1 MAYGFNEDKEKV
13 QVYSADDIGLIV
25 QQLMLNVYPIGAIY
39 MSADNTDPSELFGG
53 TWVRW
58 GAGRV
63 PVSVSEQDTN
73 FNTVEKTGGAS
84 AVTLSMTQIPAH
96 NHTVPRHTHTATA
109 APAGAHTHHVQ
120 RWQATSSTSGGTR
133 YLAQGDIDNT
143 STTSS
148 AGEHTHDIVV
158 GMSKDSQTG
167 NTGGSAAHSN
177 LQPYITC
184 YMWKRTA

>member
-1 MAYGFNEDKEKV
+1 
-13 QVYSADDIGLIV
+13 
-25 QQLMLNVYPIGAIY
+25 

-63 PVSVSEQDTN
+63 PVSVNEQDGN
-73 FNTVEKTGGAS
+73 FNTVERTGGS
-84 AVTLSMTQIPAH
+84 AAVSLTLSQLPAH
-96 NHTVPRHTHTATA
+96 NHTVPRHTHAATA

-120 RWQATSSTSGGTR
+120 RWQAAVETSGGSR
-133 YLAQGDIDNT
+133 YLAQGSIDDT

-167 NTGGSAAHSN
+167 STGGSAAHSN